1 MVKLLIRFEFE
12 NFKSFKDRNTLSMEC
27 VNKCRD
33 LKEINTFKVEKKELL
48 KSALV
53 FGANASGKSNLFK
66 ALYVMKNM
74 VLMSVLPMNVISSI
88 EPYKFCTENINKPV
102 TFEVEILIDEVIYIY
117 GFSVQNHE
125 VQKEWLYKNKLR
137 KTLLFERTSSDYKDI
152 KLYGEFQTEE
162 KIKERV
168 SKKSLMLSVSAMLNN
183 SIASKITNWFFN
195 LEFLG
200 ILDEK
205 SDLDLNLSYLDENPK
220 FKDRII
226 EYLINADFGIS
237 DLKFDIEEV
246 RNEDTVQEEM
256 LKNEMDFDMNVKVV
270 RKKISLN
277 TVHKIYDDHNK
288 VVGDIELPLIKHESN
303 GTKKL
308 FSMIAV
314 MLKVLD
320 NGGVLIIDEI
330 DAKLHPQLVRMLI
343 KLFNSID
350 SNISNAQ
357 LICSSHDI
365 LLLDE
370 ELRRDQIWFVNKDEY
385 TKSELYCLCEY
396 VGVRKDSKLLKKYLL
411 GVFDAVPFK
420 RGEI

>member
-1 MVKLLIRFEFE
+1 MLIRFEFE
-12 NFKSFKDRNTLSMEC
+12 NFKSFKDKNIFSMEC
-27 VNKCRD
+27 VNRCKDFR
-33 LKEINTFKVEKKELL
+33 EINTFKTEKKELL

-66 ALYVMKNM
+66 ALYTMKRM
-74 VLMSVLPMNVISSI
+74 VTMSVLPINVVNSV
-88 EPYKFCTENINKPV
+88 EPYKFCNENINKPT
-102 TFEVEILIDEVIYIY
+102 TFEIEILIDGITYIY

-125 VQKEWLYKNKLR
+125 VKEEWLYKNKLR

-168 SKKSLMLSVSAMLNN
+168 SNKSLMLSVSAMLNN
-183 SIASKITNWFFN
+183 PIAITITKWFLD

-205 SDLDLNLSYLDENPK
+205 SDLERNIRYLEENPE
-220 FKDRII
+220 FKNRII
-226 EYLINADFGIS
+226 EYLMNADFGIS
-237 DLKFDIEEV
+237 DFKFEIEEV
-246 RNEDTVQEEM
+246 KSKDTNSEEM
-256 LKNEMDFDMNVKVV
+256 LNQEIDFDMNIEVV
-270 RKKISLN
+270 RKKVSLN
-277 TVHKIYDDHNK
+277 TIHKVYDDNNK
-288 VVGDIELPLIKHESN
+288 IVGDIELPLIKHESN

-314 MLKVLD
+314 MLKVLN

-350 SNISNAQ
+350 NNISNSQ

-370 ELRRDQIWFVNKDEY
+370 EIRRDQIWFVNKDEY
-385 TKSELYCLCEY
+385 TISELYCLCEY

-411 GVFDAVPFK
+411 GMFDAVPFK
-420 RGEI
+420 RGGM

>member
-1 MVKLLIRFEFE
+1 MLIRFEFE
-12 NFKSFKDRNTLSMEC
+12 NFKSFKDKNIFSMEC
-27 VNKCRD
+27 VNRCKDFR
-33 LKEINTFKVEKKELL
+33 EINTFKTEKKELL

-66 ALYVMKNM
+66 ALYTMKRM
-74 VLMSVLPMNVISSI
+74 VTMSVLPINVVNSV
-88 EPYKFCTENINKPV
+88 EPYKFCNENINKPT
-102 TFEVEILIDEVIYIY
+102 TFEIEILIDGITYIY

-125 VQKEWLYKNKLR
+125 VKEEWLYKNKLR
-137 KTLLFERTSSDYKDI
+137 KTLLFKRTSSDYKDI

-168 SKKSLMLSVSAMLNN
+168 SNKSLMLSVSAMLNN
-183 SIASKITNWFFN
+183 PIAITITKWFLD

-205 SDLDLNLSYLDENPK
+205 SDLERNIRYLEENPE
-220 FKDRII
+220 FKNRII
-226 EYLINADFGIS
+226 EYLMNADFGIS
-237 DLKFDIEEV
+237 DFKFEIEEV
-246 RNEDTVQEEM
+246 KSKDTNSEEM
-256 LKNEMDFDMNVKVV
+256 LNQEIDFDMNIEVV
-270 RKKISLN
+270 RKKVSLN
-277 TVHKIYDDHNK
+277 TIHKVYDDNNK
-288 VVGDIELPLIKHESN
+288 IVGDIELPLIKHESN

-314 MLKVLD
+314 MLKVLN

-350 SNISNAQ
+350 NNISNSQ

-370 ELRRDQIWFVNKDEY
+370 EIRRDQIWFVNKDEY
-385 TKSELYCLCEY
+385 TISELYCLCEY

-411 GVFDAVPFK
+411 GMFDAVPFK
-420 RGEI
+420 RGGM